1 MHRLIFQSGA
11 FILLNSFPVSIFICS
26 FSKGMLIPRVSLTG
40 ITDVATIVAPATS
53 LLIYNTNAA
62 IAGGSG
68 AGYYYYSGTQWVKI
82 IDAVTPGNSWSLTGN
97 SGTTAGINF
106 IGTTDSVSLVFKVN
120 NNNAGK
126 IDVTLKN
133 AGFGEKTLL
142 ANTTG
147 TGNTAVGFQS
157 LLTNTAGNGNT
168 AAGYQSMYKNTAD
181 GNTAFGYQSLYE
193 NGSVP
198 YNSAFGYQALYQN
211 TGGDNS
217 AMGYAALS
225 ANTGGSFNT
234 AMGTFA
240 LTLNQLGS
248 KIPPSGPVQ

>member
-1 MHRLIFQSGA
+1 MHRLIFQYGA

-26 FSKGMLIPRVSLTG
+26 FYNTVFRGYMRLKIFNIFIYTFPDKLIAKYHSMKISKLKQIKSNLIIVCTMLSAFNTAAQSLSVNTTGATAHSSALLDVSSVNKGMLIPRVSLTG

-147 TGNTAVGFQS
+147 TGNTAVGF
-157 LLTNTAGNGNT
+157 
-168 AAGYQSMYKNTAD
+168 
-181 GNTAFGYQSLYE
+181 
-193 NGSVP
+193 
-198 YNSAFGYQALYQN
+198 
-211 TGGDNS
+211 
-217 AMGYAALS
+217 
-225 ANTGGSFNT
+225 
-234 AMGTFA
+234 
-240 LTLNQLGS
+240 
-248 KIPPSGPVQ
+248 